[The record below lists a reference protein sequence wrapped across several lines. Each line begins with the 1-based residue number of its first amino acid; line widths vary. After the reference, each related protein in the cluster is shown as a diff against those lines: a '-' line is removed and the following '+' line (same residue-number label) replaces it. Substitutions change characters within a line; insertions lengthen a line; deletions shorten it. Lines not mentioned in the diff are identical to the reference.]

1 MSKSKKSQNFYGI
14 IMVNKKTKIKMKCV
28 SRALN
33 ESGRWMFEKW
43 EMVIKPWLSSY
54 DYECVS
60 LLAAAASRVLT
71 TLSLSLSLSLCASY
85 CTSFAMIW
93 FLTVP

>member
-33 ESGRWMFEKW
+33 ESGR
-43 EMVIKPWLSSY
+43 
-54 DYECVS
+54 
-60 LLAAAASRVLT
+60 
-71 TLSLSLSLSLCASY
+71 
-85 CTSFAMIW
+85 
-93 FLTVP
+93 